1 MGKKGSGWF
10 SSVKK
15 VFYKQPMNDSPNNKE
30 DRNNS
35 GDDKW
40 DQEAPEVVSLEHYFP
55 SPDLTSRETNG
66 NDSPVDDPN
75 RAISVALSTAAAAAA
90 AAKAA
95 AEVFRLAGCSR
106 WSKPD
111 RAATLIQS
119 HYRGYLARR
128 ALRALRALVRLQA
141 LVRGNYVRKQTLMT
155 MRCMQSLVRVQG
167 RVKAGRV
174 LQSAAV
180 KQKLPSISHHSGGV
194 NIDFEAERS
203 LQNLEERMRKLGK
216 TSQKE
221 QVEKDDDEGVGNAVL
236 EAYGGM
242 HDDSEMKRERDLA
255 YAAYA
260 YQDKEQIFWDSSASD
275 HHHEVL
281 FGKEEPQWRRSWMA
295 SQATESSRP
304 QDASCLTISSSD
316 GISEK
321 TVEID
326 FPTRL
331 VRPEHV
337 QSTTR
342 YNFINAGGASSP
354 NAATYGRRQTW
365 PGLDAN
371 VPSFMAPTQ
380 SAKAKARTQQDSN
393 KIHTQRSAQWNSS
406 TKSRPTRQMGS
417 RSPNL
422 KAYARQAKWMPTYDY
437 SSPESSG
444 DDRVSPL
451 MRNYGWRYNFG

>member
-1 MGKKGSGWF
+1 
-10 SSVKK
+10 
-15 VFYKQPMNDSPNNKE
+15 MNDSPNKE

-35 GDDKW
+35 GEDKW

-174 LQSAAV
+174 LQSTAV
-180 KQKLPSISHHSGGV
+180 KQKLPSINRHSGGV
-194 NIDFEAERS
+194 NVDFEAERS

-216 TSQKE
+216 TLQKQ
-221 QVEKDDDEGVGNAVL
+221 QVEKDDDEGVSDAIL
-236 EAYGGM
+236 ESSGGM
-242 HDDSEMKRERDLA
+242 DDDSEMKRERGLA

-260 YQDKEQIFWDSSASD
+260 YQDKEQILWDSSASD

-281 FGKEEPQWRRSWMA
+281 FGKEEPKWRRSWMDGWMA

-304 QDASCLTISSSD
+304 SQPRDASCLTISSSD

-326 FPTRL
+326 FPARL

-337 QSTTR
+337 QSTTK

-354 NAATYGRRQTW
+354 NSTYGRRQTW
-365 PGLDAN
+365 PGLEAN

-380 SAKAKARTQQDSN
+380 SAKAKVRTQQDSN
-393 KIHTQRSAQWNSS
+393 KIHTQRTAQWNSS
-406 TKSRPTRQMGS
+406 TKSRPARQMGS
-417 RSPNL
+417 RSPNM
-422 KAYARQAKWMPTYDY
+422 KAYAKQAKWMPTYSY